1 MHKLM
6 VIFRTPTDIPVFEN
20 RWSEDFVPR
29 AERMPG
35 LRRVVLSR
43 VMGGPAGEIGIHLI
57 HEFIFDD
64 VDAVQAAM
72 VSPEGQAAG
81 RALMGFAASYVSL
94 CFAEHLEEARPL
106 PDSGVPG

>member
-1 MHKLM
+1 ML
-6 VIFRTPTDIPVFEN
+6 IFRTPPDVPSFEA

-35 LRRVVLSR
+35 LRRVILSR
-43 VMGGPAGEIGIHLI
+43 VVGGPAGSVDVHLV
-57 HEFIFDD
+57 HEFVFDNPE
-64 VDAVQAAM
+64 AVQAAM

-81 RALMGFAASYVSL
+81 RALMGFAASRVTL

-106 PDSGVPG
+106 PASSPPA

>member
-6 VIFRTPTDIPVFEN
+6 VIFRTPTDVPVFES
-20 RWSEDFVPR
+20 RWSEEFVPR
-29 AERMPG
+29 AEQMPG
-35 LRRVVLSR
+35 LRRVILSR
-43 VMGGPAGEIGIHLI
+43 VMGGPAGLTDIHLV

-81 RALMGFAASYVSL
+81 RALMGFAAPYVSL
-94 CFAEHLEEARPL
+94 CFAEHLEEGRPL
-106 PDSGVPG
+106 PDPGAPT

>member
-1 MHKLM
+1 M
-6 VIFRTPTDIPVFEN
+6 VIFHTPTDVPAFEN
-20 RWSEDFVPR
+20 RWSEEFVPQ

-43 VMGGPAGEIGIHLI
+43 VMGAPATGVDVHLV

-64 VDAVQAAM
+64 ADAVQAAM

-81 RALMGFAASYVSL
+81 RALMGFAAPYVTL
-94 CFAEHLEEARPL
+94 CFAEHMEEDRPL
-106 PDSGVPG
+106 PGPGASA